1 MAKNIV
7 AAGLASR
14 CEVQL
19 GWAIGLP
26 RPVSVRINTFG
37 TQTVSSEAL
46 LRGVNSHFDLSV
58 FGIITTL
65 DLLVPRYRKT
75 ACYGH
80 FGRDSFPWEVT
91 DQSGA
96 IIRRRWTLSRRRAAQ
111 LNLLQ
116 EKFMSGKSLGL
127 IETVGM
133 SAAVEAADAAM
144 KSANVSL
151 VGYELTKGGGMVT
164 VKLEGEVG
172 AINAAVAAAI
182 SAASRVG
189 EVYAHKVIARTAQHI
204 EQIIHSKVTAG
215 VAEPQP
221 EVPAA
226 QPTLQAENAPSQT
239 FPVVNLDTSISAS
252 CMDVTDETLKSVE
265 QHQPVKPS
273 IENTKPTKSD
283 VPQEAAKKGPRSS
296 GKKK

>member
-1 MAKNIV
+1 
-7 AAGLASR
+7 
-14 CEVQL
+14 
-19 GWAIGLP
+19 
-26 RPVSVRINTFG
+26 
-37 TQTVSSEAL
+37 
-46 LRGVNSHFDLSV
+46 
-58 FGIITTL
+58 
-65 DLLVPRYRKT
+65 
-75 ACYGH
+75 
-80 FGRDSFPWEVT
+80 
-91 DQSGA
+91 
-96 IIRRRWTLSRRRAAQ
+96 
-111 LNLLQ
+111 
-116 EKFMSGKSLGL
+116 MSGKSLGL

-189 EVYAHKVIARTAQHI
+189 EVYAHI

-252 CMDVTDETLKSVE
+252 CMDVTDETLKSME

>member
-1 MAKNIV
+1 
-7 AAGLASR
+7 
-14 CEVQL
+14 
-19 GWAIGLP
+19 
-26 RPVSVRINTFG
+26 
-37 TQTVSSEAL
+37 
-46 LRGVNSHFDLSV
+46 
-58 FGIITTL
+58 
-65 DLLVPRYRKT
+65 
-75 ACYGH
+75 
-80 FGRDSFPWEVT
+80 
-91 DQSGA
+91 
-96 IIRRRWTLSRRRAAQ
+96 
-111 LNLLQ
+111 
-116 EKFMSGKSLGL
+116 MSGKSLGL

-189 EVYAHKVIARTAQHI
+189 EVYAHKVIARTA
-204 EQIIHSKVTAG
+204 
-215 VAEPQP
+215 P